1 MTDEVSL
8 SRFSFQIP
16 KPLQKNYVRKRPVR
30 PAFHNDAG
38 DPGTQ
43 QYLPSSEGVRQPA
56 RKNIIHISRK
66 VVMLSNESVELI
78 CSVTVAF

>member
-1 MTDEVSL
+1 MTEEVSL
-8 SRFSFQIP
+8 SRFSFLIP
-16 KPLQKNYVRKRPVR
+16 KPIQKNYVRKRPVR

-43 QYLPSSEGVRQPA
+43 QYLPPSEGVRQPA
-56 RKNIIHISRK
+56 RKDTLHISRK
-66 VVMLSNESVELI
+66 VVILSNELVELI